1 MGKIINK
8 NFRIRNYET
17 GVSWQVTV
25 GQIED
30 LLVSFGAE
38 AILKDY
44 MGDGRIAALSFKYKQ
59 RGYRL
64 PANSEKISEMLRDY
78 PGYKNTTQQRRD
90 DQAERIAWRN
100 MRDWLEAQ
108 VALIRTSQVE
118 VEQIMLPYMCYGE
131 ATLYDKL
138 KREGFMLSNY
148 GEPRGVSSTRSITGE
163 EGGE

>member
-1 MGKIINK
+1 MNK

-17 GVSWQVTV
+17 GVSWQATV
-25 GQIED
+25 GQIEE

-64 PANSEKISEMLRDY
+64 PANSEKVSEMLRGY
-78 PGYKNTTQQRRD
+78 PGYVRTSKQRRD
-90 DQAERIAWRN
+90 EQAERVAWRN
-100 MRDWLEAQ
+100 VRDWLEAQ

-118 VEQIMLPYMCYGE
+118 VEQIMLPYMWDGKV
-131 ATLYDKL
+131 TLYDKL
-138 KREGFMLSNY
+138 KERQFLLSNTDPP
-148 GEPRGVSSTRSITGE
+148 GANSLRSVVGE
-163 EGGE
+163 EGGD